1 MDMYEILVL
10 TQVFMFGW
18 VSCHFY
24 MAWKMRQALK
34 KVAEDN
40 GMSLDELANTF
51 LETRGIETISVPN
64 YFTEA
69 NGSSILLY
77 NKDTGDFIG
86 QANTI
91 DELAENVYKFDK
103 VKFALVHHG
112 DKNFWFVEGKIKD
125 NLKDIE

>member
-24 MAWKMRQALK
+24 MAWKMRKALK

-40 GMSLDELANTF
+40 GMSLDELADTF
-51 LETRGIETISVPN
+51 LQTQGVRTITVPN
-64 YFTEA
+64 YFTET

-86 QANTI
+86 QANTV
-91 DELAENVYKFDK
+91 DELAENVYKFDR
-103 VKFALVHHG
+103 VKFALVNH
-112 DKNFWFVEGKIKD
+112 DNKEFWFVEGKIKD

>member
-1 MDMYEILVL
+1 MEALVL
-10 TQVFMFGW
+10 FQVFLLGW

-24 MAWKMRQALK
+24 MAWKLRQALK

-51 LETRGIETISVPN
+51 LETRGIETVTVPN

-86 QANTI
+86 QASTV
-91 DELAENVYKFDK
+91 DELAENLYKYDK
-103 VKFALVHHG
+103 VKIAVVNH
-112 DKNFWFVEGKIKD
+112 DSKNYWFVEGKVQNEIQQD
-125 NLKDIE
+125 LK

>member
-1 MDMYEILVL
+1 MYEILVL

-24 MAWKMRQALK
+24 MAWKMRKALK

-40 GMSLDELANTF
+40 GMSLDELADTF
-51 LETRGIETISVPN
+51 LQTQGVRTITVPN
-64 YFTEA
+64 YFTET

-86 QANTI
+86 QANTV
-91 DELAENVYKFDK
+91 DELAENVYKFDR
-103 VKFALVHHG
+103 VKFALVNH
-112 DKNFWFVEGKIKD
+112 DNKEFWFVEGKIKD